1 MSESPFR
8 VIDQFQE
15 RVKELTCLYDVARF
29 AADRSKDLSVILNEI
44 GHRIPHAWCFA
55 EAAICEIKIRD
66 FYFISAEKPEN
77 TVSQQQQIFVEN
89 QQVGTIFIHYPS
101 PKYSKADFMVE
112 ENALLKKVSD
122 EIANLVERIEIKAR
136 EDAFIRNFE
145 RQDRLSILGE
155 ITAGIAHELNTP
167 LGNILGFAQLILD
180 GDKDPQTQKDAR
192 KIVDSAMYARE
203 VVKKL
208 MFFACELPQQY
219 EFVSLNVIC
228 QDGLKLLQ
236 PMLDQAGVRCLFFPD
251 ETNTFLKVD
260 PVQMT
265 QVLFNLVINAV
276 YASPANST
284 ISVRL
289 TRAEKALFLT
299 VEDEGSGIPIEV
311 QERIFEPFYSTK
323 PTGEGSG
330 LGLSVVH
337 GIVKAHGGSIQVASE
352 LNRGTVFTIQI
363 PVIQEV

>member
-1 MSESPFR
+1 MSENPFR
-8 VIDQFQE
+8 VIDQLQE
-15 RVKELTCLYDVARF
+15 RVKELSCLYDVARL
-29 AADRSKDLSVILNEI
+29 AADRNKDLMLILSEI
-44 GHRIPHAWCFA
+44 VNRIPEAWCYGDQ
-55 EAAICEIKIRD
+55 AICELKIRD
-66 FYFISAEKPEN
+66 FHFISAEKEGK

-101 PKYSKADFMVE
+101 PQFAKTDFLVE
-112 ENALLKKVSD
+112 ENALLKKLSD
-122 EIANLVERIEIKAR
+122 EIANLVEKAEIRAR
-136 EDAFIRNFE
+136 ENAFIQNFQ
-145 RQDRLSILGE
+145 RQDRLGILGE

-180 GDKDPQTQKDAR
+180 SDKNKQTQQDAR
-192 KIVDSAMYARE
+192 KIVDSAIYARE

-208 MFFACELPQQY
+208 MFFSCELPQQY

-236 PMLDQAGVRCLFFPD
+236 PMLDQASIQCEFYPD

-276 YASPANST
+276 YASPKNSV
-284 ISVRL
+284 IRVRL
-289 TRAEKALFLT
+289 QQAEKALFLK
-299 VEDEGSGIPIEV
+299 VEDQGCGIPIDV
-311 QERIFEPFYSTK
+311 QERIFEPFFSTK

-337 GIVKAHGGSIQVASE
+337 GIIKAHGGSIQVASE
-352 LNRGTVFTIQI
+352 KDKGTIFTIQI
-363 PVIQEV
+363 PIIQEV